1 MTTTT
6 TRTTAAAP
14 RTRQLTTSEQRGAR
28 LAGRALLLMTLLSLP
43 AAVLLGRADEP
54 GARAV
59 VATAFLVVAAL
70 DVAAGW
76 GLHLLLR
83 GHALPTSV
91 ATVVSRSGYAVL
103 LAVSALVLL
112 VPGGEGVAGFRSDW
126 ALALVVF
133 GVHLTIAAVALWRSR
148 LAPGIVV
155 VATAIAGAAYLVDD
169 VLARSTGQAQGAA
182 LVPFMLGE
190 LVLMGWLLWT
200 ARRSA
205 RRAHDWSA
213 ASTG

>member
-6 TRTTAAAP
+6 TRTTPAAP
-14 RTRQLTTSEQRGAR
+14 RTRQLTASEQRGAL

-43 AAVLLGRADEP
+43 AAALLDRAEDL

-59 VATAFLVVAAL
+59 VATAFLVVAVL

-83 GHALPTSV
+83 RHALPASV
-91 ATVVSRSGYAVL
+91 AALVSRAGYAVL
-103 LAVSALVLL
+103 LAGSALVLL
-112 VPGGEGVAGFRSDW
+112 LPGGEGVAGFHSDW

-133 GVHLTIAAVALWRSR
+133 GVHLMIVAVALWRSR
-148 LAPGIVV
+148 LAPGVV
-155 VATAIAGAAYLVDD
+155 DVATGIAGAAYLVDD
-169 VLARSTGQAQGAA
+169 VLSRSTDEAQGAV
-182 LVPFMLGE
+182 LVPFMHGE

-200 ARRSA
+200 ARQSRLVRLA
-205 RRAHDWSA
+205 
-213 ASTG
+213 